1 MPLRSLARNDY
12 IARKLDSSLVR
23 STAHMPVSFGLV
35 GYLCFVF
42 RRVACYE
49 LC

>member
-1 MPLRSLARNDY
+1 MPPRSLARNDY
-12 IARKLDSSLVR
+12 IARKLGVSLVR
-23 STAHMPVSFGLV
+23 STAHEPVSFRLV
-35 GYLCFVF
+35 SNLSFVF